1 MPMLYASDPAFKR
14 QYPNGAFVRT
24 RLGQVLS
31 GVEACDQQTGEV
43 ISFVGLDG
51 TALNESPHQLLP
63 AIDASL
69 LRRRRRFYP
78 APLSIEPRQWLHV
91 GMA

>member
-43 ISFVGLDG
+43 ISIVGLDG
-51 TALNESPHQLLP
+51 TALNESPHELLP
-63 AIDASL
+63 AIEGEL
-69 LRRRRRFYP
+69 QRRRRFHP